1 MGVSPVPGEPAT
13 RQIGGHND
21 REIHN
26 ELLDSNPYSLETLV
40 LYYTDIFSVGD
51 RKLRQCI

>member
-1 MGVSPVPGEPAT
+1 MAVSPVPGEPAT
-13 RQIGGHND
+13 RQIGRHND

-26 ELLDSNPYSLETLV
+26 ELLNSNPHSLETLV

-51 RKLRQCI
+51 RQFRQCI

>member
-1 MGVSPVPGEPAT
+1 MAVSPVPGEPAT

-21 REIHN
+21 REIHK
-26 ELLDSNPYSLETLV
+26 ELLDSNPHSLETLV

-51 RKLRQCI
+51 RQLRQCI